1 MEETNWL
8 FDEMFDKVYPDK
20 TDFPE
25 LQGYKRIVKED
36 IMDYYDWIDP
46 YELWYYYMNNYVMR
60 YVNNYYNYEAYNP
73 RVFEKNMS
81 KAMKNYC
88 RTQGEKVVEMC
99 RAEVISISD
108 TIDMYK
114 PIRVFQN
121 GNEGTIKIKYIW
133 RTVNSDACKKCM
145 KLDGKEFNNSKMI
158 HQHWNCRC
166 EIEEVIQILDADG
179 NVLYEY
185 TKIL

>member
-20 TDFPE
+20 KDFPE
-25 LQGYKRIVKED
+25 LQNYKGYVKND
-36 IMDYYDWIDP
+36 IYDFYDWVDP

-60 YVNNYYNYEAYNP
+60 YVNNYYSYETYNP
-73 RVFEKNMS
+73 RVFEKNMN
-81 KAMKNYC
+81 KALKNYC
-88 RTQGEKVVEMC
+88 RTQGEKTVEMC

-108 TIDMYK
+108 TTNKYK
-114 PIRVFQN
+114 PIRIFQN
-121 GNEGTIKIKYIW
+121 GKEGIIKITYTW
-133 RTVNSDACKKCM
+133 RTVDSEACKFCKQ
-145 KLDGKEFNNSKMI
+145 LDGKEFNSKKMI

-166 EIEEVIQILDADG
+166 EIERTIKIVDNNG
-179 NVLYEY
+179 KVLFED